1 MSDIFENFRDLCLK
15 TYELNPCYYYTA
27 PSMSFDCMLK
37 RTGVEL
43 EQMHDYDMI
52 LMMESGIR
60 GWLTQAAKRYSKA
73 NNFSVVS
80 QYIPTEH
87 DTWIV
92 YLDVTNLSV
101 NINNYFILLLK
112 NNICRRMG
120 LDG

>member
-1 MSDIFENFRDLCLK
+1 
-15 TYELNPCYYYTA
+15 
-27 PSMSFDCMLK
+27 MLK